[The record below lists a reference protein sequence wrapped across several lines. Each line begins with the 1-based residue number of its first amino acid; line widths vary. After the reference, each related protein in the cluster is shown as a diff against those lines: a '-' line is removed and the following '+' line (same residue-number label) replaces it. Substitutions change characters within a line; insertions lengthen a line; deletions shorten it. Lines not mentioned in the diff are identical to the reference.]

1 MKKSTYVNIY
11 WKFLVLS
18 MFLNIDW
25 KYTLLSQLLKTT
37 LQSIEFLDN
46 NNNKA
51 AQKWEALR
59 MIWGFRNSV
68 YNRPDHVLLTYSLIL
83 SFVSKTHFFK
93 NKSCKYNAMF
103 YIFPQVLSLL

>member
-51 AQKWEALR
+51 ALKWEAFR
-59 MIWGFRNSV
+59 KIWGFKYSV
-68 YNRPDHVLLTYSLIL
+68 YSRPGRVLLTYSLIYL
-83 SFVSKTHFFK
+83 LFSKP
-93 NKSCKYNAMF
+93 
-103 YIFPQVLSLL
+103 I